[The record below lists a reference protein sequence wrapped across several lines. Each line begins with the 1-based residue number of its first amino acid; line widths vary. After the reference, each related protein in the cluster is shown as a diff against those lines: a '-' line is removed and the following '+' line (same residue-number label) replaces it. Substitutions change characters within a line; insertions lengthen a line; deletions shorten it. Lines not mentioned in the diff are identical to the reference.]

1 MKKLLPLALMGA
13 LIVSCAKETPDPRID
28 DQTISVSDI
37 DPSQIN
43 EDAATFYGNFTTIVK
58 AGKLGKF
65 KPVLTRSGEIDTAG
79 LDPITKELAM
89 LDIEDENGNPISF
102 FDMSAQEQEL
112 FLQHYETIN
121 AAELSR
127 KLAVCPEAVFM
138 LKEENDVVARCLE
151 IDATLT
157 PVSGK
162 TNNTFLA
169 LNDPD
174 QFFENIHNGMVVAYK
189 ERTTE
194 LAEGGGSGGSTGG
207 SGGSTGGTTTQETP
221 NVTGRASRLVR
232 ALHNYG
238 RRGDF
243 MLNIPDGATQ
253 YWDDL
258 LGLGALGDLVDFSL
272 GIAMVGH
279 AGVITEGNIKLE
291 ADSAYNFTME
301 ATFDEGVVSRD
312 IEWWALEKSYI
323 MGLQKVKYKRS
334 ILWGLFKWGATY
346 TKLNATDAAKLATEA
361 EKYEGHDYCDAWSFW
376 FSKDFASKS
385 SHKQFTCTSLVW
397 WCAREAYDFSLA
409 PWYSTWVTPVQLF
422 RSEHT
427 YIRATIN

>member
-13 LIVSCAKETPDPRID
+13 LIVSCAKETPEPRID

-43 EDAATFYGNFTTIVK
+43 EDAATFYGNFTTIVN

-65 KPVLTRSGEIDTAG
+65 KPVLTRSGEIDTAR

-121 AAELSR
+121 ASELSR
-127 KLAVCPEAVFM
+127 KLAVCPEAGFM
-138 LKEENDVVARCLE
+138 LKEENEVVARCLE

-157 PVSGK
+157 PVSSD

-174 QFFENIHNGMVVAYK
+174 QFFENVHNGMVVAYK

-207 SGGSTGGTTTQETP
+207 TNPQDTLK
-221 NVTGRASRLVR
+221 VTGREATLVR

-243 MLNIPDGATQ
+243 MLNIPAGATQ

-258 LGLGALGDLVDFSL
+258 LGLGALGDLVDFSI

-279 AGVITEGNIKLE
+279 AGVITDGNIKLG
-291 ADSAYNFTME
+291 ADEYDNFTIE
-301 ATFDEGVVSRD
+301 ATFDEGVVNRYIKS
-312 IEWWALEKSYI
+312 WAGEKSYI

-361 EKYEGHDYCDAWSFW
+361 EKYKGYDYCDAWSFW